1 MELEHEG
8 FLWKKRPK
16 KVMGIDTWQKRYFVL
31 NGDSLLYFKEN
42 SDGAEVSGVI
52 KLGTVSNIRL
62 LLEEGKGRRFDVI
75 VSGPTSR
82 EYCLRAES
90 RQSALV
96 WSEKISQAAQA
107 AVAREIAKISGSQS
121 AETRRSSTGRKSMV
135 IVTSLDETGKSV
147 QIELSP
153 MKLRLFQLVV
163 SQMRRESDETD
174 PVLSVSVSS
183 VRDKTKAIFC
193 TEPSFIQD
201 EEEVAGDEIV
211 EEAGADL
218 SQTVSS
224 ADSFPGS
231 NALLSGA
238 IEKMGSDHQVL
249 LTLTEFVY
257 PSRETPRSPVIKR
270 LRKTSS
276 DMCPMPSCAYARSR
290 DQIYCEQHTEEFG
303 AISIEP
309 KVLPED
315 GLQIARVCALYRES
329 SLEDKID
336 VLSAA
341 FLSQDPMVHALAVRL
356 LWALMESTEDS
367 LLFGARFSSPS
378 ILGAESSSK
387 SARNLL
393 STRRFRPGR
402 IAVQTTQIERF
413 FNFIQQNYNQ
423 DTCLSPSRDVLLNIV
438 APDCFEF
445 HLFPGKPLAS
455 VSKPMSGKLAMK
467 GLFSFLCISKADL
480 RIETLEDVNMM
491 LIGDE
496 EMREWILSQKMW
508 QEWIS
513 PLLKLDAM
521 TFRLSGNLFSLL
533 HFHAF
538 VDKKSWKF
546 TETIRGTLEALES
559 SFLARALLLSFA
571 HKLSSSKCIFQQSMD
586 STEWRNFLD
595 FCSLV
600 KDFIFICD
608 SGREVLDEPSESKS
622 PEPIIRLRSRS
633 RSFTRG
639 SMARDSSP
647 LSIGKFRLGMHVTT
661 KGARFRDFVCL
672 SSFLGIPQ
680 DKELIE
686 KVLSVLKSL
695 GFGSSESD
703 LAIVPM
709 TTKEQC
715 IYDQIR
721 EFHNA
726 FADSAL
732 LVEMLSLR
740 RRSLTPEDIQAI
752 IKFTEAKGQKERR
765 KVLASLGV

>member
-1 MELEHEG
+1 
-8 FLWKKRPK
+8 
-16 KVMGIDTWQKRYFVL
+16 
-31 NGDSLLYFKEN
+31 
-42 SDGAEVSGVI
+42 
-52 KLGTVSNIRL
+52 
-62 LLEEGKGRRFDVI
+62 
-75 VSGPTSR
+75 
-82 EYCLRAES
+82 
-90 RQSALV
+90 
-96 WSEKISQAAQA
+96 
-107 AVAREIAKISGSQS
+107 
-121 AETRRSSTGRKSMV
+121 
-135 IVTSLDETGKSV
+135 
-147 QIELSP
+147 
-153 MKLRLFQLVV
+153 
-163 SQMRRESDETD
+163 
-174 PVLSVSVSS
+174 
-183 VRDKTKAIFC
+183 
-193 TEPSFIQD
+193 
-201 EEEVAGDEIV
+201 
-211 EEAGADL
+211 
-218 SQTVSS
+218 
-224 ADSFPGS
+224 
-231 NALLSGA
+231 
-238 IEKMGSDHQVL
+238 
-249 LTLTEFVY
+249 
-257 PSRETPRSPVIKR
+257 
-270 LRKTSS
+270 
-276 DMCPMPSCAYARSR
+276 
-290 DQIYCEQHTEEFG
+290 
-303 AISIEP
+303 
-309 KVLPED
+309 
-315 GLQIARVCALYRES
+315 
-329 SLEDKID
+329 
-336 VLSAA
+336 
-341 FLSQDPMVHALAVRL
+341 
-356 LWALMESTEDS
+356 
-367 LLFGARFSSPS
+367 
-378 ILGAESSSK
+378 
-387 SARNLL
+387 
-393 STRRFRPGR
+393 
-402 IAVQTTQIERF
+402 
-413 FNFIQQNYNQ
+413 
-423 DTCLSPSRDVLLNIV
+423 
-438 APDCFEF
+438 
-445 HLFPGKPLAS
+445 
-455 VSKPMSGKLAMK
+455 MK

-661 KGARFRDFVCL
+661 KG
-672 SSFLGIPQ
+672 IPQ